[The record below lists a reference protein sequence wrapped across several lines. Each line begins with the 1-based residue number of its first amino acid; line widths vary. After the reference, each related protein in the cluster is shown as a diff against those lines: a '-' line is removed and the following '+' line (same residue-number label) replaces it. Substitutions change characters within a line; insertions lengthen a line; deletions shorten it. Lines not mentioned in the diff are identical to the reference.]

1 MSEHGGPAG
10 ADGFD
15 GGRGQET
22 HGMPRA
28 TDARI
33 TTTASG
39 ATDVRWRQRHEI
51 GVLRGGAGGGM
62 ERAALTI
69 APPAAKGTPAPR
81 PLESLAAQGEHLGKD
96 VLWRFMTGG
105 LSSAE
110 MRHVFGH
117 LLRGCASCRE
127 QAREV
132 WNITDPPAAAAAHPA
147 TVDATAAALPA
158 EDLET
163 SCDAHF
169 KTAQEHHPLPPPP
182 ATATTPANPA
192 NPGINTAGPLDAFS
206 AEAAER
212 SDAGP
217 VAGPCGPN
225 ETAYETVLDRVFSRI
240 ATEEA
245 GIEVARRRADVLF
258 EELMQHPP
266 ARQQLLVH
274 NSARFRDRM
283 LCERLLAASHDEGFR
298 EPARSEQL
306 ARIAVAVAER
316 VADTCPEA
324 AVESSSPAPSDALAG
339 LRARA
344 WAQLGNALRIG
355 DDLEGAAAAFR
366 SSDALVAAH
375 PRLALLDKARI
386 FDLKA
391 SLCKDRRHF
400 AEAARLLDRVITI
413 YQRLGQSNLTGRAFS
428 QKALLQF
435 HAGDREGCMVLLR
448 RALELIDP
456 HEDPRYFLSARHT
469 LIMAL
474 VEDGKPRE
482 AFALLFHTRP
492 LYLKMG
498 DRMNLLRLR
507 WLEGQVARGLNRLE
521 QAETA
526 FREVRGAFVELG
538 LEYDAAL
545 VSLDLATVFAQQGR
559 ATEMRRLAEEM
570 LAFFES
576 NQILPEAMAA
586 FLVFCNA
593 ARMEQAGLALVQEV
607 AAFLKQA
614 RHTPDL
620 RFVPQR

>member
-10 ADGFD
+10 ADGCV
-15 GGRGQET
+15 GGRGHET
-22 HGMPRA
+22 HGMPLA
-28 TDARI
+28 TDVR
-33 TTTASG
+33 TTATG
-39 ATDVRWRQRHEI
+39 ATDVGWRQRHEV
-51 GVLRGGAGGGM
+51 GVLRGVGVGL
-62 ERAALTI
+62 ERTALTI

-81 PLESLAAQGEHLGKD
+81 PLEFLAQGEHLGKD

-132 WNITDPPAAAAAHPA
+132 WNITEPPAAAACRA
-147 TVDATAAALPA
+147 TVDATAPAAALPT

-163 SCDAHF
+163 SCHAHF
-169 KTAQEHHPLPPPP
+169 KTAQETHPLPPPP
-182 ATATTPANPA
+182 ATAATPANPA
-192 NPGINTAGPLDAFS
+192 IITAGPLDAS
-206 AEAAER
+206 SSEATGRAEAGPA
-212 SDAGP
+212 AGP
-217 VAGPCGPN
+217 GGPN

-245 GIEVARRRADVLF
+245 GIEVARRRAAVLF

-266 ARQQLLVH
+266 ARQHLLVQ

-355 DDLEGAAAAFR
+355 SDLEGAAAAFR
-366 SSDALVAAH
+366 SADALLAAH
-375 PRLALLDKARI
+375 PRLGLLDKARI

-413 YQRLGQSNLTGRAFS
+413 YQRLGQSNLTGRALT

-456 HEDPRYFLSARHT
+456 HEDPRYFLTARHN

-507 WLEGQVARGLNRLE
+507 WLEGQVARGLHRLE

-576 NQILPEAMAA
+576 HQILPEAMAA

-614 RHTPDL
+614 RHAPDL

>member
-10 ADGFD
+10 ADGCG
-15 GGRGQET
+15 GGRGLET
-22 HGMPRA
+22 HGRPLA
-28 TDARI
+28 TDART
-33 TTTASG
+33 TTTATG
-39 ATDVRWRQRHEI
+39 APDVGWRQRHEI
-51 GVLRGGAGGGM
+51 GVLRGGAGGGI
-62 ERAALTI
+62 ERTALTM

-117 LLRGCASCRE
+117 LLRGCASCRD

-132 WNITDPPAAAAAHPA
+132 WNLPPATWASCA
-147 TVDATAAALPA
+147 TVDATAAAPPA
-158 EDLET
+158 GELET
-163 SCDAHF
+163 SDHADSANSIIAREPHSL
-169 KTAQEHHPLPPPP
+169 LPIPPTP
-182 ATATTPANPA
+182 ATPATPA
-192 NPGINTAGPLDAFS
+192 ITIAGPLDAS
-206 AEAAER
+206 APEAAER
-212 SDAGP
+212 SEAAPAAGP
-217 VAGPCGPN
+217 GGPS

-283 LCERLLAASHDEGFR
+283 LCERLLAASHEEGFR

-316 VADTCPEA
+316 VADACPEG
-324 AVESSSPAPSDALAG
+324 AVEASSPAPSDALAG

-355 DDLEGAAAAFR
+355 SDLEGAAAAFR

-375 PRLALLDKARI
+375 PRLGLLDKARV

-400 AEAARLLDRVITI
+400 AEAARLLERVITI
-413 YQRLGQSNLTGRAFS
+413 YQRLGQSNLTGRALT
-428 QKALLQF
+428 QKAMLQF
-435 HAGDREGCMVLLR
+435 RAGDREGCMVLLR

-456 HEDPRYFLSARHT
+456 HEDPRYFLSARHN

-507 WLEGQVARGLNRLE
+507 WLEGQVARGLHRLE

-538 LEYDAAL
+538 LEYDVAL

-576 NQILPEAMAA
+576 HQILPEAMAA

-614 RHTPDL
+614 RHAPDL

>member
-15 GGRGQET
+15 GGRGHET
-22 HGMPRA
+22 HGIPRA
-28 TDARI
+28 TDAR
-33 TTTASG
+33 TTSASTS
-39 ATDVRWRQRHEI
+39 AHAPDVGWRQRHEV
-51 GVLRGGAGGGM
+51 GVLRGAGGGI
-62 ERAALTI
+62 ERTALTM
-69 APPAAKGTPAPR
+69 APAAKGAPALR
-81 PLESLAAQGEHLGKD
+81 SFEPLELHGEHVGKD
-96 VLWRFMTGG
+96 LLWRFMTGG
-105 LSSAE
+105 LSPTE
-110 MRHVFGH
+110 MRQVFGH
-117 LLRGCASCRE
+117 LLRGCPSCRE

-132 WNITDPPAAAAAHPA
+132 WNLPQAMSAGGA
-147 TVDATAAALPA
+147 TVDATAASAA
-158 EDLET
+158 
-163 SCDAHF
+163 
-169 KTAQEHHPLPPPP
+169 TA
-182 ATATTPANPA
+182 ATATSAIPA
-192 NPGINTAGPLDAFS
+192 IVSDGPLGAS
-206 AEAAER
+206 CTAAAER
-212 SDAGP
+212 SEAAPAGGSGG
-217 VAGPCGPN
+217 AN

-240 ATEEA
+240 ASEEA
-245 GIEVARRRADVLF
+245 GIEAARRRADVIF

-266 ARQQLLVH
+266 AHQELLVH

-298 EPARSEQL
+298 APARSEQL

-316 VADTCPEA
+316 VADGLPETA
-324 AVESSSPAPSDALAG
+324 LDASGAAPSDALAG

-344 WAQLGNALRIG
+344 WAQLGNALRIRS
-355 DDLEGAAAAFR
+355 DLEGAATAFR
-366 SSDALVAAH
+366 SADALMAAH
-375 PRLALLDKARI
+375 PRLGLLDKARI

-413 YQRLGQSNLTGRAFS
+413 YQRLGQSNLTGRALS
-428 QKALLQF
+428 QKAMLQLCT
-435 HAGDREGCMVLLR
+435 GDREGCMVLLR

-456 HEDPRYFLSARHT
+456 HEDPRSYLNARHN
-469 LIMAL
+469 LILAL
-474 VEDGKPRE
+474 ADDGQPRE

-492 LYLKMG
+492 LYLKLG

-507 WLEGQVARGLNRLE
+507 WLEGLVARGLHRLE

-545 VSLDLATVFAQQGR
+545 VSLDLAMVFAQQGR
-559 ATEMRRLAEEM
+559 AAEMRRLAEEM
-570 LAFFES
+570 LTFFES
-576 NQILPEAMAA
+576 RQILPEAMAA

-614 RHTPDL
+614 RHAPDL
-620 RFVPQR
+620 RFVPSR